1 MSGETRMVRE
11 EKTKIISLKAQ
22 TTCPLATSLS
32 LKNIPHTRSVRRE
45 KSALKENYRKENSEN
60 YIHDRMK

>member
-11 EKTKIISLKAQ
+11 EKTKTIPLKAQ
-22 TTCPLATSLS
+22 ITCPLATSLS

-60 YIHDRMK
+60 YIHDRM